1 MLQQRLGLRSNGV
14 EVSRVGSAN
23 AECVVNME
31 DVEPLFSEDPAKE
44 YINSDVA
51 DELEAQTANT
61 LPNTSL
67 TPW

>member
-14 EVSRVGSAN
+14 EVSSRKCQCRMRC
-23 AECVVNME
+23 EME

-61 LPNTSL
+61 L
-67 TPW
+67 TP